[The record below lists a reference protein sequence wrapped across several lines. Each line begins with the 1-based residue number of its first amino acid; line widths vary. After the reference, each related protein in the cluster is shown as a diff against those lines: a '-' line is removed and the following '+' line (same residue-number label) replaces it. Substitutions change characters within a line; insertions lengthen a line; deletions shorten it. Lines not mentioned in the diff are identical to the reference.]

1 MTVTQNLPSWSRCAA
16 LERNAARDRA
26 GGTWAETFPGRVS
39 RELMLE
45 QRKREVMGRE
55 VWGGSFPGKGQNRCK
70 PQREKGLDLFLRV

>member
-1 MTVTQNLPSWSRCAA
+1 MTVTLPSWSRCAA

-26 GGTWAETFPGRVS
+26 GGTWAETFPERVS

-45 QRKREVMGRE
+45 QRKRGVMGRE
-55 VWGGSFPGKGQNRCK
+55 AWGGSFPGKGQNRCK